1 MAPTGS
7 SNSEALTPEDWA
19 VLQNFAASGGSG
31 GTPAPSPRQPIP
43 GLEFLGMGYDVF
55 DRYASVESCKQH
67 ILDFSAEPEVDQQ
80 VIDASIQLEILKT
93 AFNTVPMEIKLIY
106 KRPQKV
112 LFLPRYEV
120 KSDYEFDS
128 TIDDQ
133 ITKWSN
139 HTNLSGGY
147 GPFAAEID
155 ARFGSTLAKLATT
168 KFYSLV
174 AKSTYWQLGLNYSIG
189 QPAPVRAEV
198 QADLDNP
205 SIDPADFFEQ
215 YGTHYLSSIA
225 VGCRVIVSCAI
236 ETSQVDSDFD
246 FSAYLNATYGGK
258 KASASVTND
267 TTYQNKVKR
276 FREHS
281 RTSVFGVG
289 ISDEQLDRIKE
300 GAEAG
305 VAVLKGGWHTP
316 SLIDFSK
323 GSLRRIWMLATD
335 GARQSAFQAEFDR
348 RAAQRTSI
356 ISGLSLYIPMYL
368 YRNPDV
374 CSYRLYPSAN
384 LEGSSD
390 AGGVAWKIQNG
401 GRPLFNIAAKQVE
414 GTVPLYQYRLQ
425 SDPRVW
431 RFEAG
436 PVWHKWLSED
446 INRNRDWQ
454 RVSSK
459 PLGYVLETAQ
469 YWGKPIAAGVC
480 PVYAYITP
488 RALPARF
495 YYSVDED
502 DRARAPGEAWG
513 RFNYWMD
520 ILIRGDRTGLG
531 KGMTPE
537 EFAPYH
543 EYFGALEGRQSSPDW
558 PQREGGPNRPQWYAW
573 SPLSPF

>member
-1 MAPTGS
+1 M
-7 SNSEALTPEDWA
+7 ALTPEEWA
-19 VLQNFAASGGSG
+19 TLQSFGGSG
-31 GTPAPSPRQPIP
+31 EASVPSQRQPIP

-80 VIDASIQLEILKT
+80 VIDASIQLEIIRT

-106 KRPQKV
+106 KRPQRV

-139 HTNLSGGY
+139 HTNLSGGF
-147 GPFAAEID
+147 GPFSAEID

-174 AKSTYWQLGLNYSIG
+174 AKSTYWQLSLNYSIG
-189 QPAPVRAEV
+189 QPAPVRADV
-198 QADLDNP
+198 QPDLDNP
-205 SIDPADFFEQ
+205 SLAPADFFEQ
-215 YGTHYLSSIA
+215 YGTHYLSSIS
-225 VGCRVIVSCAI
+225 VGCRVTVSCAI

-246 FSAYLNATYGGK
+246 FSSYLNVTYGGK
-258 KASASVTND
+258 RGSAGAAND

-276 FREHS
+276 FQEHS

-289 ISDEQLDRIKE
+289 ISDEQLDKIGQ

-323 GSLRRIWMLATD
+323 GSLKRIWMLAKD

-356 ISGLSLYIPMYL
+356 ISSLSLYIPIYL
-368 YRNPDV
+368 YRSNDV
-374 CSYRLYPSAN
+374 CGYRLYPTAN

-401 GRPLFNIAAKQVE
+401 GKPLFNIAAKQIE
-414 GTVPLYQYRLQ
+414 GTIPLYQYRLQ
-425 SDPRVW
+425 SDPCVW

-436 PVWHKWLSED
+436 PVWYEWLGEGV
-446 INRNRDWQ
+446 NRNRDWQ

-459 PLGYVLETAQ
+459 PVGYVLETNQ
-469 YWGKPIAAGVC
+469 CWGKPIAAGVC

-488 RALPARF
+488 RGQPARF

-502 DRARAPGEAWG
+502 DRGYPPGEAWG

-520 ILIRGDRTGLG
+520 TLNRGNDRPGG
-531 KGMTPE
+531 GGISPE
-537 EFAPYH
+537 QLTRYH
-543 EYFGALEGRQSSPDW
+543 EYFGALERRQSSPGW
-558 PQREGGPNRPQWYAW
+558 PQRDGGPNRPQWYAW
-573 SPLSPF
+573 SPL